1 VANAERRSE
10 TRRAFVRD
18 LREPRRALLSRS
30 VQEAVPLEG
39 GLPLGTDD
47 QAVTGSSQALVHE
60 SPEHG
65 FNAAIVSLVG
75 SVGNGGP
82 SDDGSSFDGLRP
94 FIDGS
99 ILNWQEPYWQR
110 VTAYLRMAADYGIT
124 MMLYPIDGWTI
135 GRSFIPKSI
144 EQCHS
149 YGRKVAE
156 RFRDLPNIIWM
167 SGGDYI
173 PATKDSA
180 RGSDVDHGID
190 AMMRGIR
197 EAGDGRPFSIQPAG
211 EKSISNDNAY
221 WASRVDWNFVYTYYP
236 TYRAVLEAYGRQPRI
251 PAIMGEANYEGENN
265 QPETLPTTDQ
275 TLRRQVLWALTSG
288 AAGELAGS
296 HDWAF

>member
-1 VANAERRSE
+1 MANAERRSE

-156 RFRDLPNIIWM
+156 RLRDLPNIIWM

-197 EAGDGRPFSIQPAG
+197 EAGDGRPFSIQLAG

-236 TYRAVLEAYGRQPRI
+236 TYRAVLEA
-251 PAIMGEANYEGENN
+251 
-265 QPETLPTTDQ
+265 
-275 TLRRQVLWALTSG
+275 
-288 AAGELAGS
+288 
-296 HDWAF
+296 